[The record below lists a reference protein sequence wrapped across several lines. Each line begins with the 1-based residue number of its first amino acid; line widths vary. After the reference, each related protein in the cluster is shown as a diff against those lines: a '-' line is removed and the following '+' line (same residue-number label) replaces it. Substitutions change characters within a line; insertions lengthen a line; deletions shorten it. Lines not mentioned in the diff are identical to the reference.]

1 MLIIRFAFAA
11 FILLPLPALA
21 QPSEPA
27 AIVAALLK
35 LDTKG
40 DWTPTFAN
48 EPTPA
53 MQRYFTPAFNA
64 AWRKAMKH
72 NADYPVFDADPLTG
86 AQNSGGPIVQSIEAN
101 AQGTVTAK
109 ITYKAAPAIQISVL
123 YVMVRD
129 GAHWRIDDIIY
140 SDNCPALRA
149 VLGGSR

>member
-1 MLIIRFAFAA
+1 MFKLRFAFVA
-11 FILLPLPALA
+11 IVLSTLPALA
-21 QPSEPA
+21 QPNGPA
-27 AIVAALLK
+27 ATIAALLK

-40 DWTPTFAN
+40 DWTPIFAN

-86 AQNSGGPIVQSIEAN
+86 AQNTGGPIVQSIEAN
-101 AQGTVTAK
+101 ARGTVTAK
-109 ITYKAAPAIQISVL
+109 MTYKAAPAIQVSVSYL
-123 YVMVRD
+123 MVRD
-129 GAHWRIDDIIY
+129 GAHWRIDDVIY
-140 SDNCPALRA
+140 RDNRPSLRA